1 MKEKFL
7 KGLNLFLTLN
17 LFFVL
22 FSFLWLAAAVL
33 AKSAQFDLGLDL
45 WMSLWMSVFQPSIG
59 ILMAGALVSG
69 LSSWVTKKLAD
80 RQDQKTG
87 GLL

>member
-7 KGLNLFLTLN
+7 QGLNLFLTLN

-33 AKSAQFDLGLDL
+33 ARSAQMDLGLDL

-69 LSSWVTKKLAD
+69 LSRWVSRKLGD
-80 RQDQKTG
+80 RRQNASTI
-87 GLL
+87 L

>member
-1 MKEKFL
+1 MKAQFFQ
-7 KGLNLFLTLN
+7 GLNLLLTLN

-33 AKSAQFDLGLDL
+33 GKTAQIDLGLDL

-69 LSSWVTKKLAD
+69 LSRWVSKKLAD
-80 RQDQKTG
+80 RQQKSS
-87 GLL
+87 LL

>member
-1 MKEKFL
+1 MKAQFFQ
-7 KGLNLFLTLN
+7 GLNLFLTLN

-22 FSFLWLAAAVL
+22 FSFLWLAAAFL
-33 AKSAQFDLGLDL
+33 AKTAQIDLGLDL

-69 LSSWVTKKLAD
+69 LSSWVSKKLAD
-80 RQDQKTG
+80 RQQKSS
-87 GLL
+87 LL

>member
-1 MKEKFL
+1 MKAQFFQ
-7 KGLNLFLTLN
+7 GLNLFLTLN

-33 AKSAQFDLGLDL
+33 AKSAQIDLGLDL

-69 LSSWVTKKLAD
+69 VSSWISRKLAD
-80 RQDQKTG
+80 RQQKSS
-87 GLL
+87 LL

>member
-33 AKSAQFDLGLDL
+33 AKSAQVDLGLDL

-69 LSSWVTKKLAD
+69 LSSWVTKKLND
-80 RQDQKTG
+80 RQQKTNSI
-87 GLL
+87 L

>member
-1 MKEKFL
+1 MKAQFFQ
-7 KGLNLFLTLN
+7 GLNLFLTLN

-33 AKSAQFDLGLDL
+33 AKTAKFDLGLDL

-69 LSSWVTKKLAD
+69 VSSWISKKLAD
-80 RQDQKTG
+80 RQQKSS
-87 GLL
+87 LL

>member
-1 MKEKFL
+1 MKEKFFQ
-7 KGLNLFLTLN
+7 GLNLFLTLN

-33 AKSAQFDLGLDL
+33 AKSAKIDLGLDL

-69 LSSWVTKKLAD
+69 LSSWVSKKLAD
-80 RQDQKTG
+80 RQQKSS
-87 GLL
+87 LP

>member
-1 MKEKFL
+1 MKAQLFQ
-7 KGLNLFLTLN
+7 GLNLFLTLN

-33 AKSAQFDLGLDL
+33 AKSAQIDLGLDL

-69 LSSWVTKKLAD
+69 LSSWISKKLAD
-80 RQDQKTG
+80 RQQKSS
-87 GLL
+87 LL